1 MDECRRQTPIAG
13 NATGNASGEQHDER
27 SAARQAYQIRIRGH
41 LDSRWSR
48 WFGDLSMTHE
58 SDGTTVLT
66 GPVADQPALH
76 GLLIKIRDLGLPL
89 LSVNA
94 LGPDTG
100 GSSEPQQWSGSEPA
114 SGREDSP

>member
-1 MDECRRQTPIAG
+1 MNKDRRQTPIAG
-13 NATGNASGEQHDER
+13 RAGSDRKREHPTEHQV
-27 SAARQAYQIRIRGH
+27 YQIRIRGH
-41 LDSRWSR
+41 LDSRWST
-48 WFGDLSMTHE
+48 WLGGLSMIHE
-58 SDGTTVLT
+58 KDGSTVLT
-66 GPVADQPALH
+66 GPVTDQPALH
-76 GLLIKIRDLGLPL
+76 GLLIMIRDLGLPL